1 MSTVVRRNALVLVW
15 SVAVWCAL
23 WSDFSLANVLWGA
36 VVGVLLLWLMP
47 VHRGG
52 AGVRLRPL
60 WAVAYLLNGLW
71 SLVKSSAVVA
81 WEVVT
86 PVNHINQA
94 IVEVP
99 LRTRSVGIA
108 TLVANTV
115 SLTPGTLTLEV
126 RREPPALY
134 VHIMHLRTIEDV
146 RAEVTRLETLAL
158 RAFPPDDV
166 ADATHHT
173 PRTPTTEA

>member
-1 MSTVVRRNALVLVW
+1 MSTVVRRNSLVIAW
-15 SVAVWCAL
+15 SIGVWCAL
-23 WSDFSLANVLWGA
+23 WSDLSVANVLWGA
-36 VVGVLLLWLMP
+36 VVGVLLLWLLP
-47 VHRGG
+47 VRRGD

-60 WAVAYLLNGLW
+60 WALAYLANGLW
-71 SLVKSSAVVA
+71 ALVKSSAVVA

-86 PVNHINQA
+86 PRNRINQA

-99 LRTRSVGIA
+99 LRTRSSAIA

-115 SLTPGTLTLEV
+115 SLTPGTVTLEV

-134 VHIMHLRTIEDV
+134 VHIMHLRTIEEV

-166 ADATHHT
+166 TDLDQR
-173 PRTPTTEA
+173 PITEAT